1 MTKILLLSLSLILA
15 GCSAVQEFR
24 KPQMFDSF
32 DDFKPG
38 PEDGVDLIWAKRGIR
53 SPADLQDELAKY
65 DNIIIDQVWLVLDEK
80 ERYGSLD
87 NDEIKGLADY
97 LVEQLKIKANSHF
110 EVVAESKEKT
120 LRLSMAL
127 TNVET
132 PNPILAVTSS
142 VLPFGLGI
150 STVSKVVT
158 GEHTNVGSA
167 TIELMLSDAQTGQPI
182 IAAIDKRTGNKDLST
197 MIDSADDAK
206 DAINWWVERLGAT
219 FRAEH

>member
-1 MTKILLLSLSLILA
+1 MTKILLLSLSLMLT

-24 KPQMFDSF
+24 KPQMFESF

-38 PEDGVDLIWAKRGIR
+38 PEGGVDLIWAKRGIR
-53 SPADLQDELAKY
+53 SPADLQNELMKY
-65 DNIIIDQVWLVLDEK
+65 DSIIIDQVWLVLDEK

-87 NDEIKGLADY
+87 SDEIKDLADY

-110 EVVAESKEKT
+110 EVVTEPKEKT

-150 STVSKVVT
+150 STVSKVIT

-167 TIELMLSDAQTGQPI
+167 TIELMLSDAHTGNPI

-219 FRAEH
+219 LKAEH

>member
-1 MTKILLLSLSLILA
+1 MIKILLLSLSLILT

-53 SPADLQDELAKY
+53 SPADLQEKLANY
-65 DNIIIDQVWLVLDEK
+65 DSIIIDQVWLVLDEK

-87 NDEIKGLADY
+87 NDEIRELADY
-97 LVEQLKIKANSHF
+97 LVEQLKIKANSQF
-110 EVVAESKEKT
+110 RVVTEPGDKT

-127 TNVET
+127 TNVDT

-167 TIELMLSDAQTGQPI
+167 TIELMLSDAITGQPI
-182 IAAIDKRTGNKDLST
+182 IAAIDKRTGNKDFST
-197 MIDSADDAK
+197 MIDSSDDAK

-219 FRAEH
+219 FRAEN